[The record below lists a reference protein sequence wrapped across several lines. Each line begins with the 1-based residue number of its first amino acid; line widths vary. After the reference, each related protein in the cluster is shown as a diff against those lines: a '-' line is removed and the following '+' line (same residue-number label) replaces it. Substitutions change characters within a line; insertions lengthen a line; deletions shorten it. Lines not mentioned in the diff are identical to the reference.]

1 LVLADFV
8 GRAMTMRMSDELW
21 DVVVIGSGI
30 FGTCAAYHA
39 AKQGLRTLKI
49 DQHSFGHRKGS
60 SHGSSRIIR
69 YAHSNPAWIPIVKD
83 TYEQIAELE
92 KIRDEKLWLNT
103 GLVWMG
109 SEEYVNK
116 LGKTIGDAGCNHEI
130 LDNEQINQRFPLFT
144 YDKQWKGLFDPMGGV
159 ILADKWMWAFHNE
172 FLRHGGAYIDWI
184 KITQIEQGDIITLHS
199 QYYDS
204 IRCKKLIVAAGS
216 WVNELVPSL
225 NVKSKNLALSVC
237 YWKPKEEKN
246 APLVSP
252 DKMPVFIIDDQF
264 DGGRGYFGIP
274 TVDYPGAIKFG
285 EHGGDQFAPGDEPE
299 THDKIFVERPRQHL
313 QKHWPLMDS
322 EEPFRVDHC
331 KYTMSP
337 DGAYL
342 IDYLGDNKNI
352 VLCSMLSGTG
362 FKCAPALGR
371 IVTDMV
377 QGKEPP
383 IDISVFRAG
392 RFGEPFSQ

>member
-1 LVLADFV
+1 V
-8 GRAMTMRMSDELW
+8 MRMSDELW

-30 FGTCAAYHA
+30 IGTCAAYHA
-39 AKQGLRTLKI
+39 AKEGLRTLKI
-49 DQHSFGHRKGS
+49 DQ
-60 SHGSSRIIR
+60 
-69 YAHSNPAWIPIVKD
+69 AAWIPIVKD
-83 TYEQIAELE
+83 TYEQIEELE

-103 GLVWMG
+103 GLLWMG
-109 SEEYVNK
+109 SESYVNK
-116 LGKTIGDAGCNHEI
+116 LGKTIGDAGCDHEI
-130 LDNEQINQRFPLFT
+130 LDHKQINDRFPLFT
-144 YDKQWKGLFDPMGGV
+144 YGSEWKGLYDPKGGV

-184 KITQIEQGDIITLHS
+184 KITKIEEGDTITLHS
-199 QYYDS
+199 QYYDP
-204 IRCKKLIVAAGS
+204 IRCKRMIVASGS
-216 WVNELVPSL
+216 WINELVPSL
-225 NVKSKNLALSVC
+225 NVKSKNIALSVC
-237 YWKPKEEKN
+237 YWKPKEERDSS
-246 APLVSP
+246 LVSP
-252 DKMPVFIIDDQF
+252 DRMPVFIIDDQF

-285 EHGGDQFAPGDEPE
+285 EHGGDIFEAGKEPE
-299 THDKIFVERPRQHL
+299 SHEKIFVERPREHL
-313 QKHWPLMDS
+313 KKFWPLIES

-371 IVTDMV
+371 IVNDMV

-383 IDISVFRAG
+383 FDISIFRAN
-392 RFGEPFSQ
+392 RFQKPFAQ